1 MSKEAFS
8 IFDILREQGVLKEAE
23 GDENTSD
30 GASATG
36 GNNEADNGEDN
47 ETGGEDMA
55 GGNDDFDIDASLD
68 DGEDEGGEGDMGE
81 NPESSPSDSDGSSGS
96 DSANGEDSDEE
107 VNDDN
112 TDIFSSLSAEE
123 QQIKIKELKGLYQ
136 QMYTSCDEILE
147 RINNLEFTEDSLP
160 VMTRITY
167 ALYDL
172 KKYISEYIISIFPR
186 KSYIENDIAFN
197 RFLMILNS
205 VKDILTR
212 YQKKA
217 ERDDS

>member
-30 GASATG
+30 GASTTD
-36 GNNEADNGEDN
+36 NNSEADNGEDN
-47 ETGGEDMA
+47 ETSEEDIA
-55 GGNDDFDIDASLD
+55 GGDDDFDIDASLD
-68 DGEDEGGEGDMGE
+68 DGDDGGE
-81 NPESSPSDSDGSSGS
+81 NPDSSPSDSDYSGSGS
-96 DSANGEDSDEE
+96 DSAGGDNNSDEE

-136 QMYTSCDEILE
+136 QMYTSCDELLD

-172 KKYISEYIISIFPR
+172 KKYISEYIISVYPR

-205 VKDILTR
+205 VKDILCR
-212 YQKKA
+212 YQKKS

>member
-30 GASATG
+30 GASTTDN
-36 GNNEADNGEDN
+36 NNEADNGEDN
-47 ETGGEDMA
+47 ETGEEDMA
-55 GGNDDFDIDASLD
+55 GGDDDFDIDASLD
-68 DGEDEGGEGDMGE
+68 NGEDGGE
-81 NPESSPSDSDGSSGS
+81 NSESSPSDSDDGGSGS
-96 DSANGEDSDEE
+96 DSAGGDNNSDEE

-136 QMYTSCDEILE
+136 QMYTSCDELLD
-147 RINNLEFTEDSLP
+147 RINNLDYTEDSLP
-160 VMTRITY
+160 IMTRITY

-186 KSYIENDIAFN
+186 KSFIENDIAFN

-205 VKDILTR
+205 VKDILSR
-212 YQKKA
+212 YQKKS

>member
-30 GASATG
+30 EASTTDN
-36 GNNEADNGEDN
+36 NNEADNGEDN
-47 ETGGEDMA
+47 ETGEEDIA
-55 GGNDDFDIDASLD
+55 GGNDDDFDIDASLD
-68 DGEDEGGEGDMGE
+68 DGDDGGE
-81 NPESSPSDSDGSSGS
+81 NPESSPSDSDDGGSGS
-96 DSANGEDSDEE
+96 DSAGGDNNSDEE

-136 QMYTSCDEILE
+136 QMYTSCDELLD
-147 RINNLEFTEDSLP
+147 RINNLDYTEDSLP
-160 VMTRITY
+160 IMTRITY

-205 VKDILTR
+205 VKDILSR
-212 YQKKA
+212 YQKKS

>member
-30 GASATG
+30 GASTTDN
-36 GNNEADNGEDN
+36 NNEADNGEDN
-47 ETGGEDMA
+47 ETGEEDIA
-55 GGNDDFDIDASLD
+55 GGDDDFDIDASLD
-68 DGEDEGGEGDMGE
+68 DGEDGGENSD
-81 NPESSPSDSDGSSGS
+81 SSPSDSDDGGSGS
-96 DSANGEDSDEE
+96 DSAGSDNSDEE

-136 QMYTSCDEILE
+136 QMYISCDELLD

-160 VMTRITY
+160 IMTRITY

-172 KKYISEYIISIFPR
+172 KKYISEYIFIQFSFTKRIEKEVFYSLCDELRKNLDFGGEISVTIVQTDPFQ
-186 KSYIENDIAFN
+186 S
-197 RFLMILNS
+197 L
-205 VKDILTR
+205 
-212 YQKKA
+212 
-217 ERDDS
+217 

>member
-30 GASATG
+30 GASATDN
-36 GNNEADNGEDN
+36 NNEANNGEDN
-47 ETGGEDMA
+47 ETGEEDMA

-68 DGEDEGGEGDMGE
+68 DGDDGGE
-81 NPESSPSDSDGSSGS
+81 NPESSPSDSDDGGSGS
-96 DSANGEDSDEE
+96 DSAGSDNSDEE

-136 QMYTSCDEILE
+136 QMYTSCDELLD

-160 VMTRITY
+160 IMTRITY

-186 KSYIENDIAFN
+186 KSFIENDITFN

-205 VKDILTR
+205 VKDILCR
-212 YQKKA
+212 YQKKS

>member
-30 GASATG
+30 GASTTDN
-36 GNNEADNGEDN
+36 NNEADNGEDN
-47 ETGGEDMA
+47 ETSEEDMA
-55 GGNDDFDIDASLD
+55 GGDNDFDIDASLD
-68 DGEDEGGEGDMGE
+68 DGEDSGE
-81 NPESSPSDSDGSSGS
+81 NPESSPSDSDDGGSGS
-96 DSANGEDSDEE
+96 DSAGGDNNSEEE

-136 QMYTSCDEILE
+136 QMYTSCDELLD

-160 VMTRITY
+160 VMNRITY

-205 VKDILTR
+205 VKDILSR
-212 YQKKA
+212 YQKKS

>member
-30 GASATG
+30 GASTTDN
-36 GNNEADNGEDN
+36 NNEADNGEDN
-47 ETGGEDMA
+47 ETGEEDIA
-55 GGNDDFDIDASLD
+55 GGDDDFDIDASLD
-68 DGEDEGGEGDMGE
+68 DGEDGGENSD
-81 NPESSPSDSDGSSGS
+81 SSPSDSDDGGSGS
-96 DSANGEDSDEE
+96 DSAGGDDNSDEE

-136 QMYTSCDEILE
+136 QMYTSCDELLD

-160 VMTRITY
+160 IMTRITY

-186 KSYIENDIAFN
+186 KSFIENDIAFN
-197 RFLMILNS
+197 RFLMIFNS
-205 VKDILTR
+205 VKDILSR
-212 YQKKA
+212 YQKKS
-217 ERDDS
+217 EKDNS

>member
-1 MSKEAFS
+1 MGKEAFS

-30 GASATG
+30 GASTTDN
-36 GNNEADNGEDN
+36 NNEADNGGDNKTGEEDI
-47 ETGGEDMA
+47 A
-55 GGNDDFDIDASLD
+55 GGDDDFDIDASLD
-68 DGEDEGGEGDMGE
+68 DGEDGGE
-81 NPESSPSDSDGSSGS
+81 NSESSPSDSDDGGSGS
-96 DSANGEDSDEE
+96 DSAGGDNNSDEE

-136 QMYTSCDEILE
+136 QMYTSCDELLD
-147 RINNLEFTEDSLP
+147 RINNLNYTEDSLP
-160 VMTRITY
+160 IMTRITY
-167 ALYDL
+167 VLYDL

-186 KSYIENDIAFN
+186 KSFIENDIAFN

-205 VKDILTR
+205 VKDILSR
-212 YQKKA
+212 YQKKS

>member
-30 GASATG
+30 EASTTDN
-36 GNNEADNGEDN
+36 NNEADNGEDN
-47 ETGGEDMA
+47 ETGEEDIA
-55 GGNDDFDIDASLD
+55 GGDDDFDIDASLD
-68 DGEDEGGEGDMGE
+68 DGDDGGENSD
-81 NPESSPSDSDGSSGS
+81 SSPSDSDDGGSGS
-96 DSANGEDSDEE
+96 DSAGGDNNSDEE

-136 QMYTSCDEILE
+136 QMYTSCDELLD

-160 VMTRITY
+160 VMNRITY

-172 KKYISEYIISIFPR
+172 KKYISEYIISVFPR

-205 VKDILTR
+205 VKDILSR
-212 YQKKA
+212 YQKKS

>member
-30 GASATG
+30 GASATDN
-36 GNNEADNGEDN
+36 NNEADNGEDN
-47 ETGGEDMA
+47 ETGEEDMT

-68 DGEDEGGEGDMGE
+68 DGDDGGE
-81 NPESSPSDSDGSSGS
+81 NPESSPSDSDDGGSGS
-96 DSANGEDSDEE
+96 DSAGSDNSDEE

-136 QMYTSCDEILE
+136 QMYTSCDELLD

-160 VMTRITY
+160 IMTRITY

-205 VKDILTR
+205 VKDILSR
-212 YQKKA
+212 YQKKS

>member
-30 GASATG
+30 EASTTDN
-36 GNNEADNGEDN
+36 NNEADNGEDN
-47 ETGGEDMA
+47 ETGEEDIA
-55 GGNDDFDIDASLD
+55 GGDDDFDIDASLD
-68 DGEDEGGEGDMGE
+68 DGDDGGENSD
-81 NPESSPSDSDGSSGS
+81 SSPSDSDDGGSGS
-96 DSANGEDSDEE
+96 DSAGGDNNSDEE

-136 QMYTSCDEILE
+136 QMYTSCDELLD

-172 KKYISEYIISIFPR
+172 KKYISEYITSVFPR

-205 VKDILTR
+205 VKDILSR
-212 YQKKA
+212 YQKKS

>member
-30 GASATG
+30 GASTADN
-36 GNNEADNGEDN
+36 NNEADNGEDN
-47 ETGGEDMA
+47 ETGEEDIA
-55 GGNDDFDIDASLD
+55 GGDDDFDIDASLD
-68 DGEDEGGEGDMGE
+68 DGDDGGE
-81 NPESSPSDSDGSSGS
+81 NPESSPSDSDDGGSGS
-96 DSANGEDSDEE
+96 DSAGGDNSSDEE

-136 QMYTSCDEILE
+136 QMYTSCDELLD
-147 RINNLEFTEDSLP
+147 RINNLDYTEDSLP
-160 VMTRITY
+160 IMTRITY

-186 KSYIENDIAFN
+186 KSYIENEISFN

-205 VKDILTR
+205 VKDILSR
-212 YQKKA
+212 YQKKS

>member
-30 GASATG
+30 GASTTDN
-36 GNNEADNGEDN
+36 NNEADNGENN
-47 ETGGEDMA
+47 ETGEEDIA
-55 GGNDDFDIDASLD
+55 GGDDDFDIDASLD
-68 DGEDEGGEGDMGE
+68 DGEDGGENSD
-81 NPESSPSDSDGSSGS
+81 SSPSDSDHGGSGS
-96 DSANGEDSDEE
+96 DSAGGDNNSDEE

-136 QMYTSCDEILE
+136 QMYTSCDELLD

-186 KSYIENDIAFN
+186 KSFIENDIAFN

-205 VKDILTR
+205 VKDILSR
-212 YQKKA
+212 YQKKS

>member
-30 GASATG
+30 EASTTDN
-36 GNNEADNGEDN
+36 NNEADNGEDN
-47 ETGGEDMA
+47 KTGEEDMA

-68 DGEDEGGEGDMGE
+68 GGEDGGE
-81 NPESSPSDSDGSSGS
+81 NSESSPSDSDDGGSGS
-96 DSANGEDSDEE
+96 DSAGGDNNSDEE

-136 QMYTSCDEILE
+136 QMYTSCDELLD
-147 RINNLEFTEDSLP
+147 RINNLDYTEDSLP
-160 VMTRITY
+160 IMTRITY

-205 VKDILTR
+205 VKDILSR
-212 YQKKA
+212 YQKKS

>member
-30 GASATG
+30 GASTADN
-36 GNNEADNGEDN
+36 NNEADNGEGN
-47 ETGGEDMA
+47 ETGEEDMA
-55 GGNDDFDIDASLD
+55 GGDDDFDIDASLD
-68 DGEDEGGEGDMGE
+68 DGDDGGE
-81 NPESSPSDSDGSSGS
+81 NPDSSPSDSDDGGSGS
-96 DSANGEDSDEE
+96 DSAGGDNNSDEE

-136 QMYTSCDEILE
+136 QMYTSCDELLD

-160 VMTRITY
+160 VMNRITY

-205 VKDILTR
+205 VKDILSR
-212 YQKKA
+212 YQKKS

>member
-1 MSKEAFS
+1 MSNEAFS

-30 GASATG
+30 GASTADN
-36 GNNEADNGEDN
+36 NNEADNGEDN
-47 ETGGEDMA
+47 ETGEEDIA
-55 GGNDDFDIDASLD
+55 GGDDDFDIDASLD
-68 DGEDEGGEGDMGE
+68 DGEDGGE
-81 NPESSPSDSDGSSGS
+81 NSESSPSDSDDGGSGS
-96 DSANGEDSDEE
+96 DSAGGDNNSDEE

-136 QMYTSCDEILE
+136 QMYTSCDELLD

-160 VMTRITY
+160 IMTRITY

-172 KKYISEYIISIFPR
+172 KKYISEYIISVFPR

-205 VKDILTR
+205 VKDILSR
-212 YQKKA
+212 YQKKS

>member
-8 IFDILREQGVLKEAE
+8 IFDILREQGLLKEAE

-30 GASATG
+30 GASTTDNNN
-36 GNNEADNGEDN
+36 NNEADNGEDN
-47 ETGGEDMA
+47 ETSEEDIA
-55 GGNDDFDIDASLD
+55 GGDDDFDIDASLD
-68 DGEDEGGEGDMGE
+68 DGEDGGENSD
-81 NPESSPSDSDGSSGS
+81 SSPSDSDDGGSGS
-96 DSANGEDSDEE
+96 DSAGGDNSSDEE

-136 QMYTSCDEILE
+136 QMYTSCDELLD

-160 VMTRITY
+160 VMNRITY

-172 KKYISEYIISIFPR
+172 KKYISEYIISVYPR

-205 VKDILTR
+205 VKDILSR
-212 YQKKA
+212 YQKKS